1 MTNNDAL
8 DASIPV
14 LTEIIEQGQI
24 FIDAE
29 AAPSPPSPALML
41 PAALRPDA
49 DETTEAPDPIDV
61 LAPTTISDSQ
71 WEALERKISERVLSQ
86 LQARIDFVLEH
97 RVRDSLADAL
107 QLAVEGMAAEIK
119 RGLHHT
125 LEDVIARAVAQEITH
140 LKTNKNTAAEPPA

>member
-14 LTEIIEQGQI
+14 LTEIIEPERD
-24 FIDAE
+24 FIDA
-29 AAPSPPSPALML
+29 AAPSPSSPEPMP
-41 PAALRPDA
+41 PAALSPDA
-49 DETTEAPDPIDV
+49 DKAAEAPSPVDV
-61 LAPTTISDSQ
+61 LPPTTISDSQ
-71 WEALERKISERVLSQ
+71 WEALEHKISERVLSQ

-140 LKTNKNTAAEPPA
+140 LKTNKNTPAEPPA